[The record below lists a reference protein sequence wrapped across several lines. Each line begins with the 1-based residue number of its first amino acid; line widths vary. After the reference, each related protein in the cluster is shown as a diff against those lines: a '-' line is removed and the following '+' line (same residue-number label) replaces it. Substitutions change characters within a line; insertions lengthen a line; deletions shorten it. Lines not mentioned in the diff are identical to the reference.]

1 MGQIICITAF
11 GLIIILAGLH
21 VTYSSRFRHVSKAL
35 ISTINSAPS
44 AVGVATGLPDIVSAF
59 AQRAGVRQDMLARS
73 VYLVQHAEIRMRR
86 GGEWQPLKARQ
97 SISIAQAGFAW
108 EAQQFVG
115 PFTKIRILDAYSNGE
130 GQLQARFL
138 GSIPLANETGQEL
151 NRSELMRYLAELPWA
166 PDAILGNLALQWTVL
181 NPGKVEVSL
190 EHPDG
195 RVSVNLLFDSAGDIV
210 EMQAKYRP
218 VRESD
223 GTVVL
228 RDWRGLFSRYGQLGN
243 RRIPRKGEVG
253 YLYDGVYE
261 AYWRGDILDYVP
273 NY

>member
-1 MGQIICITAF
+1 MGQIISITAIGF
-11 GLIIILAGLH
+11 IIILAGLQ
-21 VTYSSRFRHVSKAL
+21 VTYSNRFQQVSKAL
-35 ISTINSAPS
+35 KSTINSTPY
-44 AVGVATGLPDIVSAF
+44 AVGIATGLPDIVSAF
-59 AQRAGVRQDMLARS
+59 SQRSGVRQDMLARS
-73 VYLVQHAEIRMRR
+73 VCLEQRAEIRMRR

-97 SISIAQAGFAW
+97 NISIAQAGFAW

-130 GQLQARFL
+130 GQLQARLF
-138 GSIPLANETGQEL
+138 GSIPLVNVTGQEL

-166 PDAILGNLALQWTVL
+166 PDAILGNSALQWTVI
-181 NPGKVEVSL
+181 NPGKVEVSM

-195 RVSVNLLFDSAGDIV
+195 RVSVNFLFDSAGDIV
-210 EMQAKYRP
+210 EMQAKDRP
-218 VRESD
+218 VWERD

-261 AYWRGDILDYVP
+261 AYWSGDIINYVL